1 MNFKNYLFD
10 FEAFF
15 SFPFFQ
21 LFGHDLLAYH
31 VFEISTFSYWFY
43 STGSEIISFH
53 MPVKLS
59 DVNGARV
66 IANSYQS
73 FDS

>member
-31 VFEISTFSYWFY
+31 VFEISTFSY
-43 STGSEIISFH
+43 
-53 MPVKLS
+53 
-59 DVNGARV
+59 
-66 IANSYQS
+66 
-73 FDS
+73 